1 MDVLYPVC
9 AGIDVHRDTLVV
21 TVSRAVERR
30 ARSETRTFGAVTEE
44 VRALVA
50 WLDEQEVPIVAMEST
65 GVYWKPVYRA
75 IRTLNPT
82 RTVWLVN
89 PAHIKAVPGRKTDV
103 KDSAWIAKLLMHGL
117 LAPSFVPE
125 VALLELRDSH
135 ALPQEARRRAGVRA
149 QPGHQAPGSV
159 QRAARIGRERSARQG
174 GARDHRGAARRRQDP
189 GADCR
194 DGGPPL
200 ARVQARHRARRRGRA
215 RRRDAVPATSDARA
229 HRSSGRD
236 D

>member
-75 IRTLNPT
+75 IRTLSPT

-89 PAHIKAVPGRKTDV
+89 PAHIKAVR
-103 KDSAWIAKLLMHGL
+103 
-117 LAPSFVPE
+117 
-125 VALLELRDSH
+125 
-135 ALPQEARRRAGVRA
+135 
-149 QPGHQAPGSV
+149 
-159 QRAARIGRERSARQG
+159 
-174 GARDHRGAARRRQDP
+174 GARPTSRTARGSP
-189 GADCR
+189 SC
-194 DGGPPL
+194 
-200 ARVQARHRARRRGRA
+200 
-215 RRRDAVPATSDARA
+215 
-229 HRSSGRD
+229 
-236 D
+236 